1 MNEMIPLKR
10 ILGAMSLVLLLAV
23 VACSSSEEHSQ
34 HADATEIYTNG
45 TMKADLTAPPNVPA
59 PVGDRDAKQLTVDME
74 ILEEV
79 GEMTDGVSY

>member
-45 TMKADLTAPPNVPA
+45 TMKAD
-59 PVGDRDAKQLTVDME
+59 
-74 ILEEV
+74 
-79 GEMTDGVSY
+79 